1 MEERIVVK
9 RVTLPELGQMRGC
22 GNLKNEYDLTL
33 RRTDGNAPYA
43 FYDLSGVGD
52 DV

>member
-1 MEERIVVK
+1 MEEKIVVK
-9 RVTLPELGQMRGC
+9 RLTLPEMGQMRGC

-33 RRTDGNAPYA
+33 RRTDRNAPYT
-43 FYDLSGVGD
+43 FYEISGVGD